1 MTANFRPVFS
11 GHETFQCRHLWLK
24 KGYDFVKAGK
34 SFSSEDAVVELG
46 VGKNMVNSIRYWMRA
61 FDLLST
67 GDVLTEFAERM
78 FDDDGLDP
86 YLEDDASLWL
96 MHYQL
101 VRKGYATSYS
111 LIFNELR
118 KKEIEF
124 SKEKFVRFMKFKEE
138 SGLSFAFNR
147 NTIESD
153 FEVFV
158 KLYVGTT
165 ESSKDG
171 EEIVAGILPDLQLVR
186 TIKNDRHL
194 LYNIENSERE
204 SLPKEV
210 VLFALLANDQVGNS
224 INLDALE
231 RDFNGIGSIFALN
244 RLGLASKIEQLC
256 EKYYDWLV
264 YKEDS
269 GIRELQFKSKPKDK
283 YEILEDYYAR

>member
-1 MTANFRPVFS
+1 MTTTLRPTFS

-24 KGYDFVKAGK
+24 KGYDFVKSGK
-34 SFSSEDAVVELG
+34 SFNADDAVVELG

-61 FDLLST
+61 FDLLGA
-67 GDVLTEFAERM
+67 GDTLTEFAERM

-86 YLEDDASLWL
+86 FLEDDASLWL

-101 VRKGYATSYS
+101 VRKGYATSYN

-138 SGLSFAFNR
+138 SGLQFTFNK

-186 TIKNDRHL
+186 TIKNDKHP

-210 VLFALLANDQVGNS
+210 VLFALLADEQIGNS
-224 INLDALE
+224 VNLDALE

-256 EKYYDWLV
+256 EKYHWLV

-269 GIRELQFKSKPKDK
+269 GIRELQFKSKPKGK
-283 YEILEDYYAR
+283 YEILEDYYGR